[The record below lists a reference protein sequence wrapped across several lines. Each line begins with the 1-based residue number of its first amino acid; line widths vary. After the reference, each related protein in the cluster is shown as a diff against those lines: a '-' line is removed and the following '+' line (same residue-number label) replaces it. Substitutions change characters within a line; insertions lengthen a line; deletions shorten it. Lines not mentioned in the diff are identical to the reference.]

1 MGKKAKHCWALSTNF
16 SVQLIVFLD
25 HVLLLTELEK
35 KIKSFQNS
43 CMVKGF
49 HETELRG
56 IYLYKLSQKSTD
68 LMDPPIAYCFTFCEY
83 RYFFATLYTA
93 NDYDEQK
100 HDNVIEACSRRRR
113 VLSIWVV

>member
-1 MGKKAKHCWALSTNF
+1 MPSNVLPL
-16 SVQLIVFLD
+16 QLKQTFLPMICIF
-25 HVLLLTELEK
+25 TEGEGVVIESKLPF
-35 KIKSFQNS
+35 KIF
-43 CMVKGF
+43 
-49 HETELRG
+49 L
-56 IYLYKLSQKSTD
+56 IYKLSQKSTD

-113 VLSIWVV
+113 VLAIWVV